1 MGLFIGLDLGGTN
14 LKYALGTKS
23 GELIIKSSRPSLADR
38 EQAAIFKN
46 IYAGIEELLEA
57 AAKQNETVTAIGFGS
72 PGSIHFEKGQLI
84 GSTPNIPAW
93 TDAPIKKNIE
103 KRFHIT
109 TWADNDANVVALAE
123 ARLGAGKGYPNAL
136 FLTLGTGIGGGIIL
150 NHQLLRGAHHS
161 AAEVGHVIVEFNGR
175 PCNCGNHG
183 CLEAYASA
191 PAMVARYRKKLKRT
205 GVEYKI
211 NDLSTELIFHK
222 AAMNEDLAKQTIQEA
237 CNYLGAGIASIVNVI
252 DPDIVIIGGGVSEAG
267 PEFITAIET
276 EVKKYAIKAIARD
289 LKVINASLGNDAG
302 VVGAIFLAAENVK
315 P

>member
-14 LKYALGTKS
+14 LKYALGTRS
-23 GELIIKSSRPSLADR
+23 GELIKKLSRPSMADR
-38 EQAAIFKN
+38 DQSTIFKN
-46 IYAGIEELLEA
+46 IYAGIEELLSE
-57 AAKQNETVTAIGFGS
+57 AAKQNETVTAIGVGS

-84 GSTPNIPAW
+84 DSTPNIQSW

-103 KRFHIT
+103 ARFNIT

-123 ARLGAGKGYPNAL
+123 ARVGAGKGYPNAL

-161 AAEVGHVIVEFNGR
+161 AAEVGHVIVVFKGR
-175 PCNCGNHG
+175 PCNCGNRG

-191 PAMVARYRKKLKRT
+191 PAMVKRYRRKLKRT

-211 NDLSTELIFHK
+211 ADLSTEYIFHK

-237 CNYLGAGIASIVNVI
+237 CEYLGVGIASIVNVI

-267 PEFITAIET
+267 PEFISCIEN
-276 EVKKYAIKAIARD
+276 EVKKHAIKAIARK
-289 LKVINASLGNDAG
+289 LKVIKASLGNDAG
-302 VVGAIFLAAENVK
+302 VVGAILLAAENAK
-315 P
+315 

>member
-1 MGLFIGLDLGGTN
+1 M
-14 LKYALGTKS
+14 
-23 GELIIKSSRPSLADR
+23 ADR
-38 EQAAIFKN
+38 DQSTIFKN
-46 IYAGIEELLEA
+46 IYAGIEELLSE
-57 AAKQNETVTAIGFGS
+57 AAKQNETVTAIGVGS

-84 GSTPNIPAW
+84 DSTPNIQSW

-103 KRFHIT
+103 ARFNIT

-123 ARLGAGKGYPNAL
+123 ARVGAGKGYPNAL

-161 AAEVGHVIVEFNGR
+161 AAEVGHVIVVFKGR
-175 PCNCGNHG
+175 PCNCGNRG

-191 PAMVARYRKKLKRT
+191 PAMVKRYRRKLKRT

-211 NDLSTELIFHK
+211 ADLSTEYIFHK

-237 CNYLGAGIASIVNVI
+237 CEYLGVGIASIVNVI

-267 PEFITAIET
+267 PEFISCIEN
-276 EVKKYAIKAIARD
+276 EVKKHAIKAIARK
-289 LKVINASLGNDAG
+289 LKVIKASLGNDAG
-302 VVGAIFLAAENVK
+302 VVGAILLAAENAK
-315 P
+315 